1 MNEILYWLNTTYA
14 CGGII
19 CEDGLVIEAAPIY
32 QWMTGK
38 RFAAC
43 LQYLRAKSSCA
54 GASTRKRDAG
64 KQDAIKAGPNIYS
77 NIMQLL

>member
-19 CEDGLVIEAAPIY
+19 CEEGLVIEAAPIY
-32 QWMTGK
+32 RWMTGK

-43 LQYLRAKSSCA
+43 LQYLRREEQLRGCINVATMTPPGS
-54 GASTRKRDAG
+54 G
-64 KQDAIKAGPNIYS
+64 
-77 NIMQLL
+77 MQ